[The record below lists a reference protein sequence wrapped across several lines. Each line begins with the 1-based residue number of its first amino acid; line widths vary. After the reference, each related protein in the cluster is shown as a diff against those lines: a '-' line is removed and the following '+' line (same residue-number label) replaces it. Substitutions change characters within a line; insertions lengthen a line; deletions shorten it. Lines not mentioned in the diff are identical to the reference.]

1 MLTEKYNKVRAE
13 DGIGEQIFLSH
24 SSKDKPFVKALAT
37 DLAEAG
43 YRPWLDEWQI
53 KVGESIPRKIN
64 AALQECKY
72 FVIVLSPNST
82 NSKWVEEEFYATYGN
97 IFSDSGKVILPV
109 LLEKCE
115 VPYIL
120 KHYKYANFLDDYKKG
135 LNELMNALNEDFMI

>member
-1 MLTEKYNKVRAE
+1 M
-13 DGIGEQIFLSH
+13 
-24 SSKDKPFVKALAT
+24 
-37 DLAEAG
+37 AEAG

-64 AALQECKY
+64 VALQECKY
-72 FVIVLSPNST
+72 FIIVLSPNST

-109 LLEKCE
+109 LLEQCE

-120 KHYKYANFLDDYKKG
+120 KHYKYANFLGDYKRG
-135 LNELMNALNEDFMI
+135 LNELMNALN